1 MLQYLIIQLC
11 DTSTSFCHYNS
22 DRNIPNL
29 ISLDNL
35 KAGITFAMKHN
46 LMIQFLYPDYKLPNE
61 YLEAIHSID
70 HNDIVSSTCEDD
82 LLKENADI
90 IVISDWSAMD
100 LYDFK
105 KDSIYAIRTTKQD
118 FFDRYRFLKRVIH
131 NVYRLNII
139 FTDVENFTDQDTE
152 KYKTILNALSAEVA
166 NVFNYQSQ
174 VQVNVLTDRIVL
186 SQMNNCN
193 AGYTHLTLAPD
204 GNLYV
209 CPAFYTGAKIESKP
223 HPEYNYC
230 LGKIRNNIDI
240 PNSNLYK
247 LEYSPLCRSCD
258 AYHCKRCVWL
268 SKKLTL
274 EVNTPSHE
282 QCVISHIERN
292 ASKSLLESIRH
303 TNPSFETIE
312 IPEIKY
318 LDPFDVR
325 KEW

>member
-11 DTSTSFCHYNS
+11 DTSTSFCHYNN

-46 LMIQFLYPDYKLPNE
+46 LMIQFLYPDYELPNE

-70 HNDIVSSTCEDD
+70 HNDIVSSTCEDE

-118 FFDRYRFLKRVIH
+118 FFDRYSFLKRVIH

-139 FTDVENFTDQDTE
+139 FTDIENFTDQDIE
-152 KYKTILNALSAEVA
+152 KYKTALNVLSAEVA
-166 NVFNYQSQ
+166 NVFNSQSQ

-186 SQMNNCN
+186 NQMNNCN
-193 AGYTHLTLAPD
+193 AGYTHITLAPD

-209 CPAFYTGAKIESKP
+209 CPAFYANAIIGSTP
-223 HPEYNYC
+223 HSEYNYC
-230 LGKIRNNIDI
+230 LGKVRNDIDI

-268 SKKLTL
+268 SKRLTL

-292 ASKSLLESIRH
+292 ASKSLLESVRH
-303 TNPSFETIE
+303 TNSSFETIE
-312 IPEIKY
+312 IPDIKY

>member
-11 DTSTSFCHYNS
+11 DTSTSFCHYNN
-22 DRNIPNL
+22 DRNTPNL
-29 ISLDNL
+29 ISLSDL
-35 KAGITFAMKHN
+35 KAGIMFAMKHN
-46 LMIQFLYPDYKLPNE
+46 LMIQFLYPDYVLPNE
-61 YLEAIHSID
+61 YIEVIHSID
-70 HNDIVSSTCEDD
+70 HNDIVSSACEDD

-118 FFDRYRFLKRVIH
+118 FFDRYRFLKKAIH
-131 NVYRLNII
+131 NSYRINII
-139 FTDVENFTDQDTE
+139 FTDVEKFSDQDIE
-152 KYKTILNALSAEVA
+152 KYKTILNTLSSEVA
-166 NVFNYQSQ
+166 DVFNSQSQ

-186 SQMNNCN
+186 NQMNNCN

-204 GNLYV
+204 GNLYI
-209 CPAFYTGAKIESKP
+209 CPAFYTDAKVDSAP
-223 HPEYNYC
+223 HSEYNHC
-230 LGKIRNNIDI
+230 LGKVRNNIDI
-240 PNSNLYK
+240 PNRNLYK

-303 TNPSFETIE
+303 TNSSFENIE
-312 IPEIKY
+312 IPEINY